1 MIVHLSITNPVL
13 SIIRQG
19 TGLIRQDEGLQ
30 RMNITAFRYRFIGY
44 VEPLS
49 GVFLRLGISPNMI
62 TVLSICAGI
71 ACAACYAMS
80 AFLPGSIFLFLSAI
94 LDLIDGT
101 VARRSGRETKFGAVF
116 DWIADKY
123 TDAIVIIGVG
133 ISAIPIITRF
143 LPGPS
148 TWDFAIVAVA
158 VTGSLMNTFIKPV
171 TYAEIGFTERREGK
185 IEDPLEGVGFFGR
198 PETLLILGLGG
209 LVGYIWVSILI
220 IAICTNLSAL
230 ERLMYLYRRY
240 S

>member
-1 MIVHLSITNPVL
+1 
-13 SIIRQG
+13 
-19 TGLIRQDEGLQ
+19 
-30 RMNITAFRYRFIGY
+30 MNITAFRYRFIRY
-44 VEPLS
+44 VQPLS
-49 GVFLRLGISPNMI
+49 GIFLKLGISPNMV
-62 TVLSICAGI
+62 TVLSILAGL
-71 ACAACYAMS
+71 ACAFCYATR
-80 AFLPGSIFLFLSAI
+80 AFQAGSIFLFISAI

-101 VARRSGRETKFGAVF
+101 VARRSGRETRFGAVF

-133 ISAIPIITRF
+133 ISAIPIISGLF
-143 LPGPS
+143 PVPA
-148 TWDFAIVAVA
+148 TWDFAVVAVA

-171 TYAEIGFTERREGK
+171 TYAEIGYSERRDGK

-209 LVGYIWVSILI
+209 LIGYIWISVII

-230 ERLMYLYRRY
+230 ERIMYLYRRF

>member
-1 MIVHLSITNPVL
+1 MIVHLSITIPVL

-19 TGLIRQDEGLQ
+19 TDLVRQDEGLQ

-80 AFLPGSIFLFLSAI
+80 AFVPGSIFLFLSAV

-101 VARRSGRETKFGAVF
+101 VARRSGRETRFGAVF

-143 LPGPS
+143 FPGPS

-209 LVGYIWVSILI
+209 LVGYIWLSIII

>member
-1 MIVHLSITNPVL
+1 MQ
-13 SIIRQG
+13 IIWKGRWG
-19 TGLIRQDEGLQ
+19 EGQ
-30 RMNITAFRYRFIGY
+30 YRMNITAFRYRFIGY

-49 GVFLRLGISPNMI
+49 GIFLKLGISPNMV
-62 TVLSICAGI
+62 TVLSLLAGVGCAV
-71 ACAACYAMS
+71 CYAMS
-80 AFLPGSIFLFLSAI
+80 AFLAGSILLFISAV
-94 LDLIDGT
+94 LDLVDGT
-101 VARRSGRETKFGAVF
+101 VARRSGRETRFGAVF

-133 ISAIPIITRF
+133 ISATPIITRIIHV
-143 LPGPS
+143 PP
-148 TWDFAIVAVA
+148 TWDFAIVALA

-171 TYAEIGFTERREGK
+171 TYAEIGFSERRDGK

-209 LVGYIWVSILI
+209 LIGYIWISVII

-230 ERLMYLYRRY
+230 ERIIYLYRRY

>member
-1 MIVHLSITNPVL
+1 
-13 SIIRQG
+13 
-19 TGLIRQDEGLQ
+19 
-30 RMNITAFRYRFIGY
+30 MNITAFRYRFIGY
-44 VEPLS
+44 IQPLA
-49 GVFLRLGISPNMI
+49 GIFLRLGISPNMV
-62 TVLSICAGI
+62 TVLSILAGLACAG
-71 ACAACYAMS
+71 CYATS
-80 AFLPGSIFLFLSAI
+80 AFLAGSIFLFISAI

-101 VARRSGRETKFGAVF
+101 VARESGKETRFGAVF

-133 ISAIPIITRF
+133 LSAIPIVSRF
-143 LPGPS
+143 LPVPS

-171 TYAEIGFTERREGK
+171 TYAEIGFSERRDGK

-209 LVGYIWVSILI
+209 LVGYIWVSVII
-220 IAICTNLSAL
+220 IALCTNLSAL
-230 ERLMYLYRRY
+230 ERIMYLYRRF

>member
-1 MIVHLSITNPVL
+1 
-13 SIIRQG
+13 
-19 TGLIRQDEGLQ
+19 
-30 RMNITAFRYRFIGY
+30 MNITAFRYRFIRY
-44 VEPLS
+44 VQPLS
-49 GVFLRLGISPNMI
+49 GIFIRFGISPNI
-62 TVLSICAGI
+62 VTVLSILAGL
-71 ACAACYAMS
+71 ACAACYAS
-80 AFLPGSIFLFLSAI
+80 RAFLAGSIFLFISAI
-94 LDLIDGT
+94 LDLIDGA
-101 VARRSGRETKFGAVF
+101 VARRSGRETRFGAVF

-133 ISAIPIITRF
+133 ISAIPIISGF
-143 LPGPS
+143 LPVPA

-171 TYAEIGFTERREGK
+171 TYAEIGFTERRDGK

-209 LVGYIWVSILI
+209 LVGYIWVSVII

-230 ERLMYLYRRY
+230 ERIMYLYRRF

>member
-1 MIVHLSITNPVL
+1 
-13 SIIRQG
+13 
-19 TGLIRQDEGLQ
+19 
-30 RMNITAFRYRFIGY
+30 MNITAFRYRFIGY

-49 GVFLRLGISPNMI
+49 GIFLRLGISPNMV
-62 TVLSICAGI
+62 TVLSLLAGF
-71 ACAACYAMS
+71 ACAASYAWS
-80 AFLPGSIFLFLSAI
+80 AFLIGSIFLFISAI

-101 VARRSGRETKFGAVF
+101 VARKTGRETKFGAVF

-133 ISAIPIITRF
+133 LSATPIITRV
-143 LPGPS
+143 LPVPT
-148 TWDFAIVAVA
+148 TWDFAIVAIA

-171 TYAEIGFTERREGK
+171 TYAEIGFSERREGK

-209 LVGYIWVSILI
+209 LIGYIWVSIII

-230 ERLMYLYRRY
+230 ERIMYLYRRY